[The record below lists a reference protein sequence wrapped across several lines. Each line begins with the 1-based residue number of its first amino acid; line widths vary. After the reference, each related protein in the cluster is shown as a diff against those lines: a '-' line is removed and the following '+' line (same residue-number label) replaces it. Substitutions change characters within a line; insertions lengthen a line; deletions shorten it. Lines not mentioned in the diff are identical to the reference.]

1 MNQACHMFLLKFRE
15 DLFFLLQSDTAV
27 HIPVAHQR
35 EFILSL
41 EAGAAKLP
49 AACLEEG
56 WSTGK
61 NGQGKVYLCLEHM
74 IGDGT
79 EEEEI

>member
-41 EAGAAKLP
+41 EAGAANLP